1 MRKIYQKQLPLMP
14 NNIDHPR
21 AKEFERISQIL
32 DSIPTILDLVLQDLT
47 HGVEN
52 SDCGAEGMTAEQVLR
67 AAIINSPK
75 ASVIQNLLF
84 I

>member
-1 MRKIYQKQLPLMP
+1 MP
-14 NNIDHPR
+14 CNIDHPR
-21 AKEFERISQIL
+21 ARELEQISQIL

-52 SDCGAEGMTAEQVLR
+52 RNCGAEGMTAEQVLR
-67 AAIINSPK
+67 AAIIKQSEGLVMQ
-75 ASVIQNLLF
+75 SLLF